1 MRMQNLTRLT
11 VLIVLALSNVACYR
25 NWRDP
30 PNNPSR
36 HCDYVSEL
44 ALQPC
49 ESLVLDETMPIG
61 TAMMVWGLQYKECK
75 LKHEILKSCIE
86 ADKPK

>member
-11 VLIVLALSNVACYR
+11 LLLVLVMTSAGCSR

-30 PNNPSR
+30 PSNPSR

-49 ESLVLDETMPIG
+49 ESLVLDETIPIG